1 MPNHSKWFNL
11 WNHSQQ
17 ISAFSFQASSAFMGF
32 CLCFGSTG
40 NPPPVILMKDCKI
53 ASTFRIET
61 ICCKFIFTLN
71 CAPLGREERQP
82 SHRRVDGSGTAQ
94 QPNKFFSFFFLLSV
108 LHSARENVI
117 KNLGFKC
124 WIIFSL
130 KWGVF
135 CTLKRYREVYSWSGI
150 LTKIAQLSSKALQLF
165 SPMASFSITWTPFW
179 LSPRNLHKRD
189 RTRCYPILLFK
200 MPVSPTQSDTKRDKA
215 WQASTFTAG

>member
-11 WNHSQQ
+11 ETTHNKSLLLVSRLHPHLWA
-17 ISAFSFQASSAFMGF
+17 SAFVSAPLASLPQSV
-32 CLCFGSTG
+32 S
-40 NPPPVILMKDCKI
+40 LMKDCKI

-94 QPNKFFSFFFLLSV
+94 QPHKFFSFFFLLSV
-108 LHSARENVI
+108 LYPARENVI

-130 KWGVF
+130 KCSAFFAHLSATVE
-135 CTLKRYREVYSWSGI
+135 CTVVPAHFSTE
-150 LTKIAQLSSKALQLF
+150 IAQVNSNALMNTLQLF
-165 SPMASFSITWTPFW
+165 TAMASFSSTCNPF
-179 LSPRNLHKRD
+179 R
-189 RTRCYPILLFK
+189 
-200 MPVSPTQSDTKRDKA
+200 
-215 WQASTFTAG
+215 